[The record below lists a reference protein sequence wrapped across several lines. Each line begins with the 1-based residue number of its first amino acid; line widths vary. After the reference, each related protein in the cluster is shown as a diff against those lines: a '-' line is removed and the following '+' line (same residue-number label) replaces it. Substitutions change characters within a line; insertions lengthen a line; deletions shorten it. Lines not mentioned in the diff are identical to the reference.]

1 MLEENIWSHYS
12 SWWAVLFFVGFY
24 ALLLLFLPFYKKSTY
39 KPRGTYFAFILAFA
53 IEMHGIPFSMYLI
66 SWLFGYTLP
75 EGVFWGHTLQNY
87 IGIWGMYINII
98 LFIVGFSLII
108 VGWRNIYKNYW
119 SKDKGKGQLVTS
131 GIYAY
136 IRHPQYTGLFLIT
149 LGMMCEWATIPLI
162 LMWPV
167 LLYMYYRLAKREEQD
182 MEKEFG
188 EEYLLYKERTNMFFP
203 LPKRLSKSYS

>member
-1 MLEENIWSHYS
+1 
-12 SWWAVLFFVGFY
+12 
-24 ALLLLFLPFYKKSTY
+24 
-39 KPRGTYFAFILAFA
+39 
-53 IEMHGIPFSMYLI
+53 MHGIPFSMYLV

-98 LFIVGFSLII
+98 LFAIGFLLVGE
-108 VGWRNIYKNYW
+108 NIYKNYW

-149 LGMMCEWATIPLI
+149 LGMMCE
-162 LMWPV
+162 
-167 LLYMYYRLAKREEQD
+167 
-182 MEKEFG
+182 
-188 EEYLLYKERTNMFFP
+188 
-203 LPKRLSKSYS
+203 